1 MPSIDL
7 TNKAPLQTAL
17 GTNEVFMAGDFPV
30 TVLSAQGSNGIYSG
44 EGYIQVPYLGD
55 AKIKVV
61 FNNIKLNTD
70 KQLISGVVETT
81 YDANESAISFV
92 SEGIGELF
100 GDEGVKDITL
110 NYTIKGIKYDEKT
123 KRIIIIGDAGA
134 GNESDRGS
142 GEDSQDVLP
151 GGKDYTLTDAKGNVW
166 AVDEEGKVTC
176 KSGNDRSNDLENI
189 KNIFGSSGGI
199 NKNIKFIYEEDKYQ
213 NGAMINAMLDGE
225 DLNISVK
232 TAESDTISLK
242 GDLVWIFDKKEIAKG
257 KNLVNVV
264 IQNKDLSNKT
274 YKLEIKKE
282 GKKIANLKI
291 NFYKIPVLSFSL
303 PNDYDQSFLFDDEF
317 IKNSNVRKNY
327 ELLSSIK
334 DYHIPV
340 VAVGKDKIAKLKMKI
355 KGLPDEV
362 KNNSN
367 FKIELEME
375 NRREGVEIT
384 NAVIDKTNIN
394 NSFLEVKPLS
404 TMNDNDPPM
413 YINAKFKNKVIG
425 KVKLYCY
432 PVEEKK
438 LQLIYVKWGKDN
450 YRNVSDNQIFN
461 FLKTKSMNQLFF
473 NFIDKP
479 TYKMDLSKNEKLG
492 KQLDSLLTNYK
503 NTSKEGAELLTLLK
517 QEYQKENTIIDG
529 EDYFFIINRSVTLP
543 DGGELGGFHYTGNEG
558 GVLFKYKDPADDATA
573 HEMGHWLGLEHTWKE
588 GTPIKIPQSQTQ
600 NNFMDYNIK
609 RKSWFEYQMKK
620 AIKNHKNK
628 EKHNEKKN

>member
-1 MPSIDL
+1 MKNLLYILFFIFSITYGYAQEVVAQDL
-7 TNKAPLQTAL
+7 QSTN
-17 GTNEVFMAGDFPV
+17 V
-30 TVLSAQGSNGIYSG
+30 
-44 EGYIQVPYLGD
+44 
-55 AKIKVV
+55 
-61 FNNIKLNTD
+61 
-70 KQLISGVVETT
+70 
-81 YDANESAISFV
+81 
-92 SEGIGELF
+92 
-100 GDEGVKDITL
+100 

-189 KNIFGSSGGI
+189 KNIFSSSGRI
-199 NKNIKFIYEEDKYQ
+199 NKNIKFIYDKDEYQ
-213 NGAMINAMLDGE
+213 NDATVNVMLDGE

-232 TAESDTISLK
+232 TAESDSISLK

-609 RKSWFEYQMKK
+609 RKFWFEYQMKK
-620 AIKNHKNK
+620 VIKLHKNK